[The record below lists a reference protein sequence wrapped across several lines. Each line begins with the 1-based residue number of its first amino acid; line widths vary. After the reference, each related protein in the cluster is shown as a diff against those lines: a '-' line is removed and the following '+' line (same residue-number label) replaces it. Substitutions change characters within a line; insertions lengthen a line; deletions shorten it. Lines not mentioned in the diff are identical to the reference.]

1 MGGWAGSADLAVFE
15 LQVEL
20 QALRGSAELPQT
32 LCQIQMQIYVL
43 VASEETFGEVLKYT
57 DRVS

>member
-1 MGGWAGSADLAVFE
+1 MFE

-32 LCQIQMQIYVL
+32 LCQIQMPIYVL
-43 VASEETFGEVLKYT
+43 VASEETFGEVLKHT